1 MLPLP
6 PFTHSERVYIRLS
19 ALTTST
25 PFGTTRLV
33 FVSHAPPWQLTAG
46 RALEEP
52 VETSLV
58 RTTVF
63 IRA

>member
-25 PFGTTRLV
+25 PFGTTNLV
-33 FVSHAPPWQLTAG
+33 FVNHAPPWRLTAG
-46 RALEEP
+46 RAL
-52 VETSLV
+52 
-58 RTTVF
+58 
-63 IRA
+63 